1 MRMKRW
7 IASALLLMLLFA
19 GALAWI
25 VLAPNTPAF
34 EGVRAVKVHRS
45 ATLEQIA
52 DSLQTAGI
60 LRYRPPFI
68 WLARLT
74 GWHRQIKAGYY
85 TFKAGTSTYQLLS
98 VLRRGL
104 QTPVRVTIPPGSRPE
119 VVAAVVCNALAC
131 APDSM
136 VAALHDSSLAAE
148 LGTDTIHLFGRLLPN
163 TYFFYWL
170 TDPRTVIRRVHQH
183 FLEFFT
189 PERRARADSL
199 GLTIDEIVTLA
210 SIVEWEAHPEERP
223 RVAGVYLNRLR
234 RDMPLQADPTVQYA
248 VLQREGQKRRL
259 LFADYQIDHPYNTY
273 RFRGLPPGPIT
284 NPSPNA
290 LDATLYA
297 EHHDYLYL
305 VADGEGNHIFSRT
318 FQEHLRAAN
327 HYRRLMQQRRSE
339 ARDTTSDA
347 EADG

>member
-1 MRMKRW
+1 MKRW
-7 IASALLLMLLFA
+7 IAGAALVLLLLA
-19 GALAWI
+19 GGLAWI
-25 VLAPNTPAF
+25 ALAPNTPAYEGTRGVKIPRAASF
-34 EGVRAVKVHRS
+34 EQVV
-45 ATLEQIA
+45 
-52 DSLQTAGI
+52 DSLQAAGI
-60 LRYRPPFI
+60 LRHRVSFV

-85 TFKAGTSTYQLLS
+85 TFEAGASNYHLLS

-119 VVAAVVCNALAC
+119 VVAAVVCRALAC
-131 APDSM
+131 APDSLL
-136 VAALHDSSLAAE
+136 AALRDSSLAAE
-148 LGTDTIHLFGRLLPN
+148 LGTDTLHLFGRLLPD

-183 FLEFFT
+183 FLDFFT

-199 GLTIDEIVTLA
+199 GLSIDEVVTLA
-210 SIVEWEAHPEERP
+210 SIVEWEAGPEERP

-248 VLQREGQKRRL
+248 VLQLEGQKRRL

-284 NPSPNA
+284 NPSP
-290 LDATLYA
+290 DAIDAVLHA
-297 EHHDYLYL
+297 ERHDYLYF
-305 VADGEGNHIFSRT
+305 VADGEGRHVFSRT
-318 FQEHLRAAN
+318 FREHVRAAN
-327 HYRRLMQQRRSE
+327 RYRRLMEQRRRQ
-339 ARDTTSDA
+339 ARDTTDGG
-347 EADG
+347 ADG

>member
-1 MRMKRW
+1 MKRW
-7 IASALLLMLLFA
+7 IAGAALVLLLLA
-19 GALAWI
+19 GGLAWI
-25 VLAPNTPAF
+25 ALAPNTPSF
-34 EGVRAVKVHRS
+34 EGARGVKIPRAARF
-45 ATLEQIA
+45 EQVV
-52 DSLQTAGI
+52 DSLQAAGI
-60 LRYRPPFI
+60 LRHRASFV

-85 TFKAGTSTYQLLS
+85 TFEAGASNYHLLS

-119 VVAAVVCNALAC
+119 VVAAVVCRALAC
-131 APDSM
+131 APDSLL
-136 VAALHDSSLAAE
+136 AALRDSSLAAE
-148 LGTDTIHLFGRLLPN
+148 LGTDTLHLFGRLLPD

-183 FLEFFT
+183 FLDFFT

-199 GLTIDEIVTLA
+199 GLSIDEVVTLA
-210 SIVEWEAHPEERP
+210 SIVEWEAGPEERP

-248 VLQREGQKRRL
+248 VLQLEGQKRRL

-284 NPSPNA
+284 NPSP
-290 LDATLYA
+290 DAIDAVLHA
-297 EHHDYLYL
+297 ERHDYLYF
-305 VADGEGNHIFSRT
+305 VADGEGRHVFSRT
-318 FQEHLRAAN
+318 FREHVRAAN
-327 HYRRLMQQRRSE
+327 RYRRLMEQRRRQ
-339 ARDTTSDA
+339 ARDTTDGG
-347 EADG
+347 ADG

>member
-1 MRMKRW
+1 MKRW
-7 IASALLLMLLFA
+7 IAGVVLIFLLLA
-19 GALAWI
+19 GGLVGIA
-25 VLAPNTPAF
+25 LAPNTPAF
-34 EGVRAVKVHRS
+34 EGTRGVKIPRS
-45 ATLEQIA
+45 ATFSQVV
-52 DSLQTAGI
+52 DSLQRAGI
-60 LRYRPPFI
+60 LRSRKSFV

-85 TFKAGTSTYQLLS
+85 TFEAGASNYHLLS

-119 VVAAVVCNALAC
+119 VIAAVVCKALAC

-136 VAALHDSSLAAE
+136 LVALRDSSLAAE
-148 LGTDTIHLFGRLLPN
+148 LGTDTSHLFGRLLPD

-199 GLTIDEIVTLA
+199 GLTIDEVITLA
-210 SIVEWEAHPEERP
+210 SIVEWEARPEERP
-223 RVAGVYLNRLR
+223 RIAGVYLNRLR
-234 RDMPLQADPTVQYA
+234 RGMPLQADPTVQYA
-248 VLQREGQKRRL
+248 ILQREGQKRRL
-259 LFADYQIDHPYNTY
+259 LFADYQIAHPYNTY

-290 LDATLYA
+290 IDAVLYA
-297 EHHDYLYL
+297 EAHDYLYF
-305 VADGEGNHIFSRT
+305 VADGEGGHIFSRT
-318 FQEHLRAAN
+318 FREHVRAAN
-327 HYRRLMQQRRSE
+327 RYRRLMQQRRRE
-339 ARDTTSDA
+339 ARTPTGD